1 MLNKK
6 KINFNQ
12 IIKNYN
18 KANRTD
24 IQKRTTA
31 AFTVFN
37 SILNKTT
44 KKSIFL
50 VVDDVEM
57 F

>member
-18 KANRTD
+18 KANRSD